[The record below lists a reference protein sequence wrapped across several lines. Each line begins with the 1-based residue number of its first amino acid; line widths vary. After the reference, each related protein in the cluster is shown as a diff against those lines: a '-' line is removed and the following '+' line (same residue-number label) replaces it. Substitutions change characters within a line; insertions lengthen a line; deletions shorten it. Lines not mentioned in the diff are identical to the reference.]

1 MKELKVTF
9 IMELKPGNDFADLDL
24 EMDCKLSGKFSDVEL
39 AAIITLGQQEFS
51 QMLID
56 RIKEARENPS
66 KKTT

>member
-1 MKELKVTF
+1 MKELKVTL

-51 QMLID
+51 
-56 RIKEARENPS
+56 
-66 KKTT
+66 